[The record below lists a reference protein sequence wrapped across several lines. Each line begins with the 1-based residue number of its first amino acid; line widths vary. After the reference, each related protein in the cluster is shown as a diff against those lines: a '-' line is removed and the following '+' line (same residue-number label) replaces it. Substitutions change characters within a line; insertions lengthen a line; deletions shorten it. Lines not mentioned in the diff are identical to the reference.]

1 MENKD
6 LNKTT
11 AQETEDV
18 FAVAEKQDESAVGVY
33 VHKFKKPFTFE
44 GRTYEELTFDFESMT
59 GRDASA
65 IENELRAMGHPVLV
79 AAFDGEYL
87 ARMCVRAC
95 TESIGIDAFKEMSI
109 RDYDKIRIA
118 ARGFLV

>member
-1 MENKD
+1 MENKNIQNANAEENND
-6 LNKTT
+6 I
-11 AQETEDV
+11 
-18 FAVAEKQDESAVGVY
+18 FAVAEKQDEAAAGVY

-59 GRDASA
+59 GRDAAA

-95 TESIGIDAFKEMSI
+95 TEKIGIDTFKAMPI
-109 RDYDKIRIA
+109 RDYDKIRTT